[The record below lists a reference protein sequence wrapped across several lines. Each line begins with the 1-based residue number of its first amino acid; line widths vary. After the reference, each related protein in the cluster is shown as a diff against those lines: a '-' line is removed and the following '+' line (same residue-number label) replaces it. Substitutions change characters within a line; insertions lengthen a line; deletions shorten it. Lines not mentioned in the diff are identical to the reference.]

1 MGIPKFLI
9 LSVLALSSV
18 SMKGQCDME
27 IDYNIRN
34 LPANTHGIVKMRL
47 PDGAD
52 TILIDG
58 TIRQSQMVCHL
69 NQLGEYQLTIS
80 IDADKLGKDSCSQK
94 FMLTG
99 EEIDIKTMF
108 YVQRECKNLSDWNCK
123 DSIISCQF
131 RIAKNSQPSPLV
143 EIEYLRTQRGEGGE
157 FYGPFFA
164 VHNHSNDT
172 IYGKWLPGYLWG
184 SFSKWI
190 DGKYEGDH
198 VGQICT
204 TWEDQPPL
212 YPGKVKEAW
221 IASMGRRIPPGKY
234 RFNLHYSTD
243 KSTRSFTFSRETD
256 SFRWWIS
263 VENWYLL
270 TCEFEASYDSPKQ

>member
-1 MGIPKFLI
+1 MGLPKFLI
-9 LSVLALSSV
+9 LSVMALSSI
-18 SMKGQCDME
+18 SMKAQCDME
-27 IDYNIRN
+27 IDYSIRN
-34 LPANTHGIVKMRL
+34 LPANTHGIVMMRL

-58 TIRQSQMVCHL
+58 TIRQSRTTCHL
-69 NQLGEYQLTIS
+69 NQLGEYRLTIC
-80 IDADKLGKDSCSQK
+80 IDADKLGKDSCSRN
-94 FMLTG
+94 FMLTC
-99 EEIDIKTMF
+99 EEFNVKTR
-108 YVQRECKNLSDWNCK
+108 VDVERRCKNLSDWHCK
-123 DSIISCQF
+123 DSIISCLF
-131 RIAKNSQPSPLV
+131 GIARYSQPSPLV
-143 EIEYLRTQRGEGGE
+143 EIEYLRTERGGDGA
-157 FYGPFFA
+157 FAGPYFV

-172 IYGKWLPGYLWG
+172 IYGEWLPGYLWG

-221 IASMGRRIPPGKY
+221 IASMGRRIVPGKY

-243 KSTRSFTFSRETD
+243 KGTGSYSLSHESD
-256 SFRWWIS
+256 SFRWWTS
-263 VENWYLL
+263 LENWHLL